1 MHRCCV
7 YYHEITDSSHQRLHA
22 LWHQKKGKQK
32 RYFKCNIL
40 QVSELENWEDFI
52 ARGALPRKWLFKY
65 CPLWLSGFDDAGFS
79 DCTMSRGNRF
89 MRWDIML
96 SGIIL
101 AGDAW
106 KGRKY
111 KLRWGEKRRDGEQK
125 HLGHERSA
133 ATAARPN
140 KASPV
145 FQFVRVVSAP
155 SRWNYLSAV
164 SFNSS
169 PITLTNPFG
178 VSSAVTSS
186 KSIVYKSHLFTFS
199 KGLQRNQHFAKM
211 CSAFLVL
218 AVGGKTKAAAAFI
231 TGRK

>member
-1 MHRCCV
+1 MHQCCV

-22 LWHQKKGKQK
+22 LWHKNKKGKQK

-40 QVSELENWEDFI
+40 QVSELEYWEDCI
-52 ARGALPRKWLFKY
+52 ARGTLPHKWLFKC
-65 CPLWLSGFDDAGFS
+65 CPFWLSGFDDTGFS

-106 KGRKY
+106 EERKY
-111 KLRWGEKRRDGEQK
+111 KLRGRRDGEQK
-125 HLGHERSA
+125 HLGHERPA

-140 KASPV
+140 KASSV
-145 FQFVRVVSAP
+145 FQFLRVVSAH

-178 VSSAVTSS
+178 VSSAVTCIT
-186 KSIVYKSHLFTFS
+186 SIVYKSHLFTFP

-211 CSAFLVL
+211 CSACLVL
-218 AVGGKTKAAAAFI
+218 AVSGKTKAAAAFI
-231 TGRK
+231 TGCK